1 MSRAWGAV
9 IQVGLMGAKQSCG
22 KDDAAD
28 VTIESVENSFEAD
41 EILPSTLQPCKG
53 IHDDIN
59 SEGTFNVDVM
69 SDWATKRSGSGCQ
82 KNHI

>member
-28 VTIESVENSFEAD
+28 VTIESVENNFEARD

-53 IHDDIN
+53 IHDDLN
-59 SEGTFNVDVM
+59 SEGTFNVDDM
-69 SDWATKRSGSGCQ
+69 SDWAFQ
-82 KNHI
+82 KV